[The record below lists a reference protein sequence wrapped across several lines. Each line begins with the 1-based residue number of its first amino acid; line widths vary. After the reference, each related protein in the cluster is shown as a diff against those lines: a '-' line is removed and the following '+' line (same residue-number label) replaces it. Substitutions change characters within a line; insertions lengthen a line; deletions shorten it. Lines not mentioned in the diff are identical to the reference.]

1 MKTSKLFLVAI
12 ATLSLAACSSTA
24 TTEETPAA
32 DTTAVAP
39 ETVEVEPL
47 EDASTDSTV
56 VAEEAAS
63 AAEVAH

>member
-1 MKTSKLFLVAI
+1 MKTTKLFLVAI

-24 TTEETPAA
+24 TNEEAPVA

-39 ETVEVEPL
+39 ATVEIEPL
-47 EDASTDSTV
+47 DGASTDSTAA
-56 VAEEAAS
+56 AEEAAP